1 MTLYEKLQ
9 DKKSITSEEDV
20 KDAYIKALGLTK
32 YNKNLVDIQ
41 TKEIWF
47 EAKEGYSH
55 TTYEMFTQ
63 LLHYVKQATNEG
75 EYVAPF
81 LCVIDTRKAAIM
93 RTEDAMFLI
102 NRKDIKWGKS
112 ASNYSQEA
120 LDAVSQYLGTY
131 FISFNIKT
139 HEAEFIQMIKSAIKE
154 GSLIRTQI
162 TPNNLKQVFDK
173 WVEMIGREIMDVE
186 EDKYDQLFYAD
197 IMSDGTRS
205 THENLPAE
213 LIFKGGNPAFMI
225 DGKLYELG
233 NKEGYRNFWNIY
245 ERPPKEEY
253 RNYLLERRDSL
264 IPTNERA
271 FNGDFYTPL
280 FAVDKAYDY
289 LDQALGST
297 WQKDYLVWD
306 MCCGVGNLETKHSNH
321 RKLFMSTLNQVDV
334 DVMKATKTCR
344 VAERFQ
350 YDYLNDDIAEDG
362 TIDYTLTDKIPQE
375 LRNAIVAKKKILV
388 LINPPYAEAMNADN
402 TTNGSN
408 LDDAEAKQGVS
419 GTAISRLMETE
430 GYAYAKRELFVQ
442 FLYRISKE
450 IPNAVIAIFSKLK
463 YVNADN
469 FRTFRDKWRAEYLGG
484 YIVHSKA
491 FDGLKGNFPIGFLI
505 WKTHNDKDN
514 DQHRIGEIM
523 VDVFDKK
530 MNPIGQKKF
539 FPLSEDQYLNKWI
552 NRLKSK
558 GGAPSIPLKS
568 AINPTDSTKDVRG
581 MVMPEEAI
589 ASFMCNG
596 NDYQH
601 QKNTALLSAG
611 YCSAGA
617 LWVTAEN
624 LWQVAIVFTV
634 RLIEPATWVNDRDQ
648 FLMPTGEITDEFKN
662 DCLIWMLFS
671 NSNGTASADKL
682 KWRNQ
687 DWSIVNHFIPFTEDE
702 LDASSRFESTFMIDY
717 LEDKTLSAEATAVMN
732 EGRKLWQQYFTY
744 TDERS
749 VREKYKLGR
758 QDVGWYQVRNAL
770 KERHSLGQ
778 QRVDFSDF
786 QSAYSELTDK
796 LRKQIH
802 SLGFIS

>member
-1 MTLYEKLQ
+1 MTLYEKLEHV
-9 DKKSITSEEDV
+9 SSEEDV
-20 KDAYIKALGLTK
+20 KDLYIEALGLTS
-32 YNKNLVDIQ
+32 YQKNLIDIQ

-47 EAKEGYSH
+47 EAKDGYKH

-63 LLHYVKQATNEG
+63 LLHYVKQATVQG

-102 NRKDIKWGKS
+102 NRKDIVWGKS

-120 LDAVSQYLGTY
+120 LDAVSQYLGTF
-131 FISFNIKT
+131 FISFNIST
-139 HEAEFIQMIKSAIKE
+139 HEAEFIQMVKTAIKE
-154 GSLIRTQI
+154 GRLVRTQI

-173 WVEMIGREIMDVE
+173 WVEMIGREIMDVT

-213 LIFKGGNPAFMI
+213 LIFKGGSPAFMI
-225 DGKLYELG
+225 DGKIFELG

-245 ERPPKEEY
+245 DRPPKEEY

-280 FAVDKAYDY
+280 VAVDKAYDY
-289 LDQALGST
+289 LEQALGPT

-306 MCCGVGNLETKHSNH
+306 MCCGVGNLETKHANH
-321 RKLFMSTLNQVDV
+321 RNLVMSTLNQVDV

-362 TIDYTLTDKIPQE
+362 TIDYAITGKVPQQ
-375 LRNAIVAKKKILV
+375 LRKAIAERKKILV

-402 TTNGSN
+402 TANGANQS
-408 LDDAEAKQGVS
+408 DAESKQGVS
-419 GTAISRLMETE
+419 GTAISRLMENE

-442 FLYRISKE
+442 FLYRIAKE
-450 IPNAVIAIFSKLK
+450 IPNAVVAMFSTLK
-463 YVNADN
+463 YINASN
-469 FRTFRDKWRAEYLGG
+469 FNSFRDKWHAEYLGG
-484 YIVHSKA
+484 YIVHSKI

-505 WKTHNDKDN
+505 WRTHN
-514 DQHRIGEIM
+514 QEEGSQYRIGEVM
-523 VDVFDKK
+523 VDIYDREMKPK
-530 MNPIGQKKF
+530 GQKKY
-539 FPLSEDQYLNKWI
+539 FPLAENQYLNNWI
-552 NRLKSK
+552 IRPKSK
-558 GGAPSIPLKS
+558 GGVPSIPLKS
-568 AINPTDSTKDVRG
+568 ALNPTESEKDVRG
-581 MVMPEEAI
+581 MIMPEGAV
-589 ASFMCNG
+589 ASFMTKG
-596 NDYQH
+596 NDYQN
-601 QKNTALLSAG
+601 QKGTSLLSSG

-648 FLMPTGEITDEFKN
+648 FLMPTGELTDEFKD
-662 DCLIWMLFS
+662 DCLVWMLFS

-682 KWRNQ
+682 MWRGKE
-687 DWSIVNHFIPFTEDE
+687 WSIVNHFIPFTEEE
-702 LDASSRFESTFMIDY
+702 LDANSRFESTFMVDY
-717 LEDKTLSAEATAVMN
+717 LADKTLSEEAKAVMT
-732 EGRKLWQQYFTY
+732 EGRKLWRQYFTY
-744 TDERS
+744 TDERN
-749 VREKYKLGR
+749 VRERFRLGR

-770 KERHSLGQ
+770 QARKELGQ
-778 QRVDFSDF
+778 QRVDFTSF
-786 QSAYSELTDK
+786 KEAYRTLTDK
-796 LRKQIH
+796 LRKDVRA
-802 SLGFIS
+802 LGFIS

>member
-1 MTLYEKLQ
+1 MTLYEKLEHV
-9 DKKSITSEEDV
+9 SSEEDV
-20 KDAYIKALGLTK
+20 KDIYIKALGLTR
-32 YNKNLVDIQ
+32 YQKNLIDIQ

-47 EAKEGYSH
+47 EAKDGYRH

-63 LLHYVKQATNEG
+63 LLHYVKQATIAD
-75 EYVAPF
+75 EYIPPF

-112 ASNYSQEA
+112 ASSYSQEA

-131 FISFNIKT
+131 FVSFNIKT
-139 HEAEFIQMIKSAIKE
+139 HEQEFIQIIKSAIKN
-154 GSLIRTQI
+154 GQLVRTQI

-173 WVEMIGREIMDVE
+173 WVDMIGCEILDVE

-213 LIFKGGNPAFMI
+213 LIFKGGKPAFMI
-225 DGKLYELG
+225 SGQLFELG
-233 NKEGYRNFWNIY
+233 NHEGYRNFWNIY
-245 ERPPKEEY
+245 DRPPKEEY

-280 FAVDKAYDY
+280 SAVDKAYDY
-289 LDQALGST
+289 LDQALGAT

-334 DVMKATKTCR
+334 DVMIATKTCR

-362 TIDYTLTDKIPQE
+362 TIDYSLTNKIPQE
-375 LRNAIVAKKKILV
+375 LRQAIAERKKILV

-408 LDDAEAKQGVS
+408 LSDAEAKQGVS
-419 GTAISRLMETE
+419 GTAISSLMERE

-450 IPNAVIAIFSKLK
+450 IPNAVIAMFSTLK

-469 FRTFRDKWRAEYLGG
+469 FRTFRDHWRAEYLGG

-491 FDGLKGNFPIGFLI
+491 FDGLDGNFPIGFLI
-505 WKTHNDKDN
+505 WKTHNEQNN
-514 DQHRIGEIM
+514 DRYRVSEIM
-523 VDVFDKK
+523 VDVFDRK
-530 MNPIGQKKF
+530 MKPIGQKRF
-539 FPLSEDQYLNKWI
+539 FPPAEEQYLSKWI
-552 NRLKSK
+552 VRPKSK
-558 GGAPSIPLKS
+558 GGLPSIPLKS

-581 MVMPEEAI
+581 MVMPKEAI
-589 ASFMCNG
+589 GCFMCKG
-596 NDYQH
+596 NDYQN
-601 QKNTALLSAG
+601 QQGTTLLSAG

-617 LWVTAEN
+617 LWITAEN
-624 LWQVAIVFTV
+624 LWQVAVVFTV
-634 RLIEPATWVNDRDQ
+634 RMIEPDTWINHSDQ
-648 FLMPTGEITDEFKN
+648 FLIPSCELTEEFKN
-662 DCLIWMLFS
+662 DCLVWVLF
-671 NSNGTASADKL
+671 NNKNCTASADHL
-682 KWRNQ
+682 KWRDK
-687 DWSIVNHFIPFTEDE
+687 DWSIVNHFIPFTEEE
-702 LDASSRFESTFMIDY
+702 LDASSRFESTFMVDY
-717 LEDKTLSAEATAVMN
+717 LSDKTLSDEAVAVMD
-732 EGRKLWQQYFTY
+732 EGRKLWRQYFSY

-749 VREKYKLGR
+749 VRDKYKLGR

-770 KERHSLGQ
+770 KERHALGQ
-778 QRVDFSDF
+778 QRVDFSAF
-786 QSAYSELTDK
+786 QATYDTLSDK
-796 LRKQIH
+796 LRRNIH
-802 SLGFIS
+802 ALGFLS

>member
-1 MTLYEKLQ
+1 MTLYEKLELV
-9 DKKSITSEEDV
+9 SSEEDV
-20 KDAYIKALGLTK
+20 KDLYIEALGLTS
-32 YNKNLVDIQ
+32 YQKNLIDIQ

-47 EAKEGYSH
+47 EAKDGYKH

-63 LLHYVKQATNEG
+63 LLHYVKQATVQG
-75 EYVAPF
+75 EYIPPF

-102 NRKDIKWGKS
+102 NRKDIVWGKS

-131 FISFNIKT
+131 FVSFNIRT
-139 HEAEFIQMIKSAIKE
+139 HEAEFIQMVKTAIKE
-154 GSLIRTQI
+154 GRLIRTQI

-173 WVEMIGREIMDVE
+173 WVEMIGREIMDVT

-213 LIFKGGNPAFMI
+213 LIFKGGSPAFMI
-225 DGKLYELG
+225 NGIIYELG

-245 ERPPKEEY
+245 DRPPKEEY

-280 FAVDKAYDY
+280 VAVDKAYDY
-289 LDQALGST
+289 LEQALGPT

-306 MCCGVGNLETKHSNH
+306 MCCGVGNLETKHANH
-321 RKLFMSTLNQVDV
+321 RNLFMSTLNQVDV

-350 YDYLNDDIAEDG
+350 YDYLNDDIAENG
-362 TIDYTLTDKIPQE
+362 TIDYAITGKVPQQ
-375 LRNAIVAKKKILV
+375 LRKAIAERKKILV

-402 TTNGSN
+402 TANGAN
-408 LDDAEAKQGVS
+408 LSDAESKQGVS
-419 GTAISRLMETE
+419 GTAISRLMENE

-442 FLYRISKE
+442 FLYRIARE
-450 IPNAVIAIFSKLK
+450 IPNAVIAMFSTLK
-463 YVNADN
+463 YINASN
-469 FRTFRDKWRAEYLGG
+469 FSTFRDKWRAEYLGG
-484 YIVHSKA
+484 YIVHSKI

-505 WKTHNDKDN
+505 WRTHNHEDGP
-514 DQHRIGEIM
+514 QYRIGEVM
-523 VDVFDKK
+523 VDIFDREMKPK
-530 MNPIGQKKF
+530 GQKKF
-539 FPLSEDQYLNKWI
+539 FPLAESQYLNNWI
-552 NRLKSK
+552 VRPKSK
-558 GGAPSIPLKS
+558 GGVPSIPLKS
-568 AINPTDSTKDVRG
+568 ALNPTESEKDVRG
-581 MVMPEEAI
+581 MVMPNFAI

-596 NDYQH
+596 NDFQH
-601 QKNTALLSAG
+601 QKYTSLLSAG

-617 LWVTAEN
+617 LWVTSEN

-648 FLMPTGEITDEFKN
+648 FLMPTGELSDEFKD
-662 DCLIWMLFS
+662 DCLVWMLFS

-682 KWRNQ
+682 MWHGKE
-687 DWSIVNHFIPFTEDE
+687 WSIVNHFIPFTEEE
-702 LDASSRFESTFMIDY
+702 LDANSRFESTFMVDY
-717 LEDKTLSAEATAVMN
+717 LADKTLSEEAKAVMT
-732 EGRKLWQQYFTY
+732 EGSKLWSQYFTY

-749 VREKYKLGR
+749 VRERFRLGR

-770 KERHSLGQ
+770 QARKELGQ
-778 QRVDFSDF
+778 QRVDFTSF
-786 QSAYSELTDK
+786 KEAYRTLTDK
-796 LRKQIH
+796 LRKDVRA
-802 SLGFIS
+802 LGFIS